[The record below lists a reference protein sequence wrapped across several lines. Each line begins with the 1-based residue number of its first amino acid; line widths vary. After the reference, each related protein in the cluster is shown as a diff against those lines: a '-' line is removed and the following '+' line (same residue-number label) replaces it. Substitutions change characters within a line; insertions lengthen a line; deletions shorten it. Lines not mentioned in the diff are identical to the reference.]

1 MAPPIPRWLSRIAA
15 ESFTVGARWPLGGTN
30 VSTIVFETGRS
41 ARLDSYG
48 DPSGPL
54 SAIRERGLRSSVG
67 ARILVVVAEAL
78 TNVVKHARAG
88 HAEVTARIEDG
99 ALGVRVG
106 MTVSEAPDPTAPA
119 SSG

>member
-1 MAPPIPRWLSRIAA
+1 M
-15 ESFTVGARWPLGGTN
+15 
-30 VSTIVFETGRS
+30 FETGRS

-54 SAIRERGLRSSVG
+54 SAAIRERGLRSSVG
-67 ARILVVVAEAL
+67 APILVVVAEAL